1 MLIHGASDIVRL
13 AAPVA
18 VVFALGL
25 AISCGASR
33 ARVLQA
39 PSTPVATAPV
49 PAAPVPVAPV
59 PAAAKA
65 PSVASST
72 PTPAPASTL
81 TPTPAPTLAPAP
93 SPVPVPERTRAF
105 RAALERSSWPSNLHA
120 ELEVI
125 AFCESSLEPTRIGD
139 GGLAYGWLQ
148 VRIDYH
154 PALAAA
160 YDLLHGPSNLEAGW
174 QIYRSAGDSF
184 QPWSCWAGR

>member
-1 MLIHGASDIVRL
+1 MLRHNVSDFLRM
-13 AAPVA
+13 AAPIA

-25 AISCGASR
+25 AVACNASR

-39 PSTPVATAPV
+39 PSRPVATAPV
-49 PAAPVPVAPV
+49 PAAPAPVAATVSTTPDDASHKAPLSVASPTPV
-59 PAAAKA
+59 PA
-65 PSVASST
+65 S
-72 PTPAPASTL
+72 
-81 TPTPAPTLAPAP
+81 
-93 SPVPVPERTRAF
+93 VPELTRAF

-125 AFCESSLEPTRIGD
+125 AFCESSLAPTRIGD

-174 QIYRSAGDSF
+174 LIYRGAGDSF

>member
-1 MLIHGASDIVRL
+1 MLRHGASDIVRL

-18 VVFALGL
+18 VVFALGF

-59 PAAAKA
+59 PVAAKT
-65 PSVASST
+65 PSVAS
-72 PTPAPASTL
+72 PAPV
-81 TPTPAPTLAPAP
+81 PVPTLAPAP
-93 SPVPVPERTRAF
+93 VPTPAPAMAPVSAPERTRAF

-125 AFCESSLEPTRIGD
+125 AFCESGLGPTRIGD

>member
-1 MLIHGASDIVRL
+1 MLRHNGSDFLRL
-13 AAPVA
+13 AAPIA

-25 AISCGASR
+25 AVACNASR

-49 PAAPVPVAPV
+49 PAAPVPVAATVSTTPDD
-59 PAAAKA
+59 ASHKA
-65 PSVASST
+65 PLSVAS
-72 PTPAPASTL
+72 PT
-81 TPTPAPTLAPAP
+81 
-93 SPVPVPERTRAF
+93 PVPVPSSVPELTRAF

-125 AFCESSLEPTRIGD
+125 AFCESSLAPTRIGD

-174 QIYRSAGDSF
+174 LIYRGAGDSF